1 MNPSHCCANNEKKQN
16 SSLSRPNALGA
27 LAFDLQQ
34 SRCGDTACVVAG
46 KTWPLGLAGEIVS
59 VLHKVSTVDVVI
71 LLFATLGA
79 LVVVFHLT
87 AAVLALGIVRQIVDR
102 LDWRRSGMIDRGSGG
117 KWLVHDGFTVCEA

>member
-1 MNPSHCCANNEKKQN
+1 MRCRWED
-16 SSLSRPNALGA
+16 
-27 LAFDLQQ
+27 LAARASWGDSQQ
-34 SRCGDTACVVAG
+34 T
-46 KTWPLGLAGEIVS
+46 